1 MGLFHHGL
9 AMPTLTFEFGSILVA
24 SFGLML
30 LWGGIYHAHI
40 STLFG
45 RPEATISLELVKPGS
60 QFNFELRRKV
70 IHRTKIE
77 YVGVYLVLRET
88 ISFHDVNDPATRI
101 IDRLFQKYTQPG
113 RKYNVHD
120 SVYVSCQ
127 FQIPENYRQLANPYT
142 NELNVKVQQMWVIK
156 VRVHLEKNKDVW
168 EIYGLEDDWCDVNS
182 IGTHKP
188 DPNLFD
194 VMLTRVNNKNMLAIM
209 KAIDISLPHL
219 REGQVGDLYFACPCL
234 LLERITWDEASK
246 TKELLEELSAE
257 VDILPTGI

>member
-1 MGLFHHGL
+1 MKRILKSVDSSIIGIGLYLFLAAFGTVFFYLGLSSMGLSHHGL

-70 IHRTKIE
+70 RHQTKIE

-156 VRVHLEKNKDVW
+156 VRVHLEKNVTIQAGWNEK
-168 EIYGLEDDWCDVNS
+168 
-182 IGTHKP
+182 
-188 DPNLFD
+188 
-194 VMLTRVNNKNMLAIM
+194 
-209 KAIDISLPHL
+209 
-219 REGQVGDLYFACPCL
+219 
-234 LLERITWDEASK
+234 
-246 TKELLEELSAE
+246 
-257 VDILPTGI
+257 